1 MIKNIVD
8 YLEITERKYG
18 SKTAYCDENRE
29 ITFSGLKKSALAIA
43 GGLLDHVRIGT
54 PVLVYMNKSV
64 EVIEAF
70 LGVAY
75 TGGFYVPIDIQ
86 MPYERVKLIIDTLGA
101 KTLLARRGDE
111 IPEAVKKDCTVF
123 YIEDFKA
130 RFVVRLDEIQA
141 RQRRSIDT
149 DPVYAIF
156 TSGSTGVPKGVGKP
170 PVRDQLHGMVVRDL

>member
-18 SKTAYCDENRE
+18 SKVAYCDENRE
-29 ITFSGLKKSALAIA
+29 ITFSGLKESALAIA

-86 MPYERVKLIIDTLGA
+86 MPY
-101 KTLLARRGDE
+101 
-111 IPEAVKKDCTVF
+111 
-123 YIEDFKA
+123 
-130 RFVVRLDEIQA
+130 
-141 RQRRSIDT
+141 
-149 DPVYAIF
+149 
-156 TSGSTGVPKGVGKP
+156 
-170 PVRDQLHGMVVRDL
+170 